1 MTTTRA
7 CKGER
12 QGGVCRKNTGHR
24 HTGQDENESG
34 ERGRK
39 NYIIFFIKKIIE
51 KKKSA
56 NTYAKLVSSQY
67 RGSRAPCVC
76 LITKAATS
84 TRERER
90 RDADERA
97 RKERERESKRGEEHS
112 HSRERCQPEFRHFS
126 ATRVPKINS
135 IFSFTISTL
144 VFTVIYFGYLKVFA
158 I

>member
-1 MTTTRA
+1 VTTTRA

-12 QGGVCRKNTGHR
+12 QGRVCRKNTGHR

-39 NYIIFFIKKIIE
+39 NYIKNFFKKIIE
-51 KKKSA
+51 KMKSA

-76 LITKAATS
+76 LRTKAATS
-84 TRERER
+84 TRQRRRRARTERER
-90 RDADERA
+90 ERA
-97 RKERERESKRGEEHS
+97 RKRGDEHS
-112 HSRERCQPEFRHFS
+112 HCRERCPTEFRHFS

-135 IFSFTISTL
+135 IFSFTNSTL
-144 VFTVIYFGYLKVFA
+144 VFTVISFGYLYFFA